1 VSAVVLE
8 RLRELFLAPGATALP
23 QPAQQVAER
32 VVPATL
38 GVLVSPADAVVAGAA
53 LGLAA
58 AAGRRARCAV
68 VCRWSPEPLASSSSS
83 MEPREDAAPPAP
95 RSGLACGA
103 ARKLSARLVLRGQ
116 AAGAHG
122 RLVTVALPAEGV
134 QARAAVERT
143 LAAAGEVPVIV
154 VVAGPRPVALDPLLA
169 TLDRLVIVPG
179 REAPAGLEGLAID
192 AAARLGRG
200 TGTLRLPFTSVVSRL
215 LAAHGLLLSPPL
227 RGATSVALAGQDG

>member
-1 VSAVVLE
+1 VSAVVLQ
-8 RLRELFLAPGATALP
+8 RLRDLFLAPGATTMT

-32 VVPATL
+32 AVPATL

-68 VCRWSPEPLASSSSS
+68 VCRWSPEPPASSSSS
-83 MEPREDAAPPAP
+83 TEPREGALPPAP
-95 RSGLACGA
+95 RSSLACSA
-103 ARKLSARLVLRGQ
+103 ARKLSARLAVRGQ
-116 AAGAHG
+116 VVGAHG

-154 VVAGPRPVALDPLLA
+154 VVAGPRSAELDPLLA

-179 REAPAGLEGLAID
+179 REAPAGLEALAVD

-200 TGTLRLPFTSVVSRL
+200 TGALRLPLTGLVSRL
-215 LAAHGLLLSPPL
+215 LTTHGLLLSPPL
-227 RGATSVALAGQDG
+227 RGAANAALAGQDG